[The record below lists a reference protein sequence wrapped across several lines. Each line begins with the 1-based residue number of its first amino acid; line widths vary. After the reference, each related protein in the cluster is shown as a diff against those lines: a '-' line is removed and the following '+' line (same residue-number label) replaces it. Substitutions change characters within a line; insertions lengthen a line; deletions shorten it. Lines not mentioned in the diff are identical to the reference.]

1 MRLQPEDIL
10 MIRQMTR
17 DVIGFDAPVRL
28 FGSRLND
35 EGRGG
40 DVDLFLELSTPPDNP
55 VLLAATLA
63 GKISRRMHGR
73 KVDVLIAAPGLM
85 NFPIHDIARQ
95 EGVIL

>member
-17 DVIGFDAPVRL
+17 EVMGSDVPVRL

-35 EGRGG
+35 EARGG
-40 DVDLFLELSTPPDNP
+40 DVDLFLELSSPPDNP
-55 VLLAATLA
+55 AWLAATLA

-73 KVDVLIAAPGLM
+73 KVDVLIAAPGL
-85 NFPIHDIARQ
+85 NNLPIHDIARQ